1 MRRDLGFG
9 PCEECARARALSLSL
24 SLFVCESWKS
34 FEGKMKVALV
44 LRLKLV
50 ILRSTCN

>member
-1 MRRDLGFG
+1 MIWVLDRVRSVLVL
-9 PCEECARARALSLSL
+9 ELSLSL

-50 ILRSTCN
+50 ILRSMCN

>member
-1 MRRDLGFG
+1 MIWVLDRVRSVLVLS
-9 PCEECARARALSLSL
+9 LSLSL

-50 ILRSTCN
+50 I

>member
-1 MRRDLGFG
+1 MRRDLAFG
-9 PCEECARARALSLSL
+9 PCEECARARAL